1 MRGRVIGEVIACRH
15 ALTTR
20 RMAGSTQCA
29 DVAQQQG
36 AGGNGRAPLQQIF
49 YSMPPNIFL
58 STVQNSHGAF
68 V

>member
-1 MRGRVIGEVIACRH
+1 MRRRVIGEVIACRY

-20 RMAGSTQCA
+20 PMAGSTQRA

-36 AGGNGRAPLQQIF
+36 AGGKGSAPLRQIF
-49 YSMPPNIFL
+49 NPMQPDIFL
-58 STVQNSHGAF
+58 STAQNSRGTF